1 MKSTASFVRSTL
13 IMLGLGVAVLIGI
26 VGFSLWLASLNSNVS
41 DETAALR
48 RVRSSIVDVL
58 TSVQDAETGQR
69 GYLLTQDPSYLA
81 PYDKA
86 VSELPAKTKKLADN
100 VSARPDYAVALSGLD
115 LAIDAKMAEL
125 AETIALTKGDDLSAA
140 RSRMKSND
148 GRDLMVRIRTI
159 LNEYLT
165 ATDER
170 LRVLVARQLSAANL
184 LQWVTVGGAVL
195 IFFVIGGA
203 LLVIFQHVAELSHA
217 REEVL
222 ELNAGLEERVNE
234 RTHDLIR
241 ANQEIQKFA
250 YIVTHDLRAPLV
262 NIMGFLAEFDTSLK
276 AVSSYVLS
284 EGKPLSENEVRDAR
298 LAVTE
303 DLPEAMN
310 FIRSSTRKMDA
321 LINAILKISR
331 EGRRKIQPERVALK
345 PAIDATVGSV
355 QHQIVASEGK
365 IETTVKVGDIVTDKF
380 SLDQILGNLLDNAVK
395 YHMPGR
401 PLSLTLTAYPFGKG
415 RIRIDVKDNG
425 RGIAEKDQERVFE
438 LFRRAGEQDQQGEG
452 IGLAHVRSVVRNL
465 GGDITVKSELGVGS
479 TFTIDLP
486 VDLTK
491 IIRSIEL

>member
-1 MKSTASFVRSTL
+1 MKSTTTFIRSTL
-13 IMLGLGVAVLIGI
+13 IMLGVGVAVLLGI
-26 VGFSLWLASLNSNVS
+26 VGFSLWLANLNSNVA
-41 DETAALR
+41 DETASLR
-48 RVRSSIVDVL
+48 RLRTSIVNVL

-69 GYLLTQDPSYLA
+69 GFLLTQDRSYLA

-86 VSELPAKTKKLADN
+86 LAELPAKTKALADN
-100 VSARPDYAVALSGLD
+100 VSSRPEYAMRLPDLD
-115 LAIDAKMAEL
+115 MAIDAKMAEL
-125 AETIALTKGDDLSAA
+125 ADTIALTKGDDLGAA

-148 GRDLMVRIRTI
+148 GRDLMDRVRSI
-159 LNEYLT
+159 LNDYMSI
-165 ATDER
+165 TDDR
-170 LRVLVARQLSAANL
+170 LRVLVAQQLSAANT
-184 LQWVTVGGAVL
+184 LQWVTTGGAIAIVFVL
-195 IFFVIGGA
+195 GGA
-203 LLVIFQHVAELSHA
+203 LFVIFGHVSELSRT
-217 REEVL
+217 REEIMA
-222 ELNAGLEERVNE
+222 LNAGLEERVDE
-234 RTHDLIR
+234 RTHDVIR

-276 AVSSYVLS
+276 AVTAYVLS
-284 EGKPLSENEVRDAR
+284 EGKPLSENDVRDAR
-298 LAVTE
+298 LAVKE
-303 DLPEAMN
+303 DLPEAMG

-331 EGRRKIQPERVALK
+331 DGRRKIQPERVALK
-345 PAIDATVGSV
+345 ATIDATIASV

-365 IETTVKVGDIVTDKF
+365 IETTIKVGDIVTDKF

-401 PLSLTLTAYPFGKG
+401 PLSLAVTAYPFGKG

-425 RGIAEKDQERVFE
+425 RGIAEKDHERVFE

-452 IGLAHVRSVVRNL
+452 IGLAHVRSLVRNL
-465 GGDITVKSELGVGS
+465 GGDITVTSELGAGS
-479 TFTIDLP
+479 TFMIDLP